1 MVQLSGRPSGDDS
14 SAPRDGGGVSAVTE
28 RLTRP
33 STVVVVIAMVGLQL
47 AIGPAGGLLAG
58 QAAPVEGGDS
68 AAATVPASGGLDT
81 AGAELGPQDG
91 EGGSR
96 LATAVV
102 SPDSIVASTL
112 DLPDTTPPVVA
123 VVLGYSHRE
132 DADALEHETRHRLYE
147 AITESPGTY
156 IAEVAETTGTA
167 VSTVRY
173 HLRILER
180 EDVIRS
186 ETVHGKRRLYT
197 AASGHDEISA
207 ALNDRATTDV
217 VEAVIRHEPA
227 SVSQLADE
235 LDRAVSTVS
244 YHVQRLETTGVLTR
258 ERDGGSV
265 RVEVAS
271 SARTVVE
278 APVSADD

>member
-1 MVQLSGRPSGDDS
+1 M
-14 SAPRDGGGVSAVTE
+14 
-28 RLTRP
+28 
-33 STVVVVIAMVGLQL
+33 
-47 AIGPAGGLLAG
+47 
-58 QAAPVEGGDS
+58 
-68 AAATVPASGGLDT
+68 
-81 AGAELGPQDG
+81 
-91 EGGSR
+91 
-96 LATAVV
+96 AVV

-112 DLPDTTPPVVA
+112 GLPDTTPPVVA

-132 DADALEHETRHRLYE
+132 DADALEHETRQRLYE
-147 AITESPGTY
+147 AITNSPGTY
-156 IAEVAETTGTA
+156 IAEVAETTETA

-217 VEAVIRHEPA
+217 VEAVLRHEPA

-244 YHVQRLETTGVLTR
+244 YHVQRLETAGVLTR

-265 RVEVAS
+265 RVEVSS
-271 SARTVVE
+271 SARTVVGP
-278 APVSADD
+278 PVSADD